1 LSNFNKIPEF
11 YKEVMS
17 SWIKTG
23 GDPSKDL
30 TNILRVRKQ
39 IVWGNKFIQLEKIYL
54 KYIYKKLQ
62 KLSKIKSN

>member
-1 LSNFNKIPEF
+1 
-11 YKEVMS
+11 MS